1 MNTRSIP
8 TNFPNSLNWRLDKCQ
23 DFGIMWDKMGQSGA
37 SHLRFAQSGS
47 NVGQTEQVNW
57 LEK

>member
-1 MNTRSIP
+1 M
-8 TNFPNSLNWRLDKCQ
+8 NWRLDKWE